1 MSHRRATPRHVR
13 IADTLR
19 SRIRQS
25 AGGPPRRLPSEH
37 ALCSEFGV
45 SRMTVRQALDAL
57 RLEGLLSRQVGRGT
71 FTTRLGSPADA
82 SSGSTHRLRVIGSV
96 DDMLA
101 LGDETWFKP
110 LRTGLARAPV
120 DVARA
125 LGLAAGAPVTRVTG
139 VRHGDDGPFE
149 HVTVYLRESLGRKLG
164 HEDLTRTSVIGLV
177 ERRLGVV
184 AAYVE
189 QTIEVVRCARGI
201 GQLLAVTTG
210 APVLRFRRTYF
221 TAGGEPIEHAVMV
234 HATARYPYTMML
246 YRAAR

>member
-1 MSHRRATPRHVR
+1 MSHRRVTPRHVR
-13 IADTLR
+13 IADALR
-19 SRIRQS
+19 SRIRES

-71 FTTRLGSPADA
+71 FTTPLGSPSAA
-82 SSGSTHRLRVIGSV
+82 SGGPSRPLRVIGSV

-110 LRTGLARAPV
+110 LRTGPVRAPV

-149 HVTVYLRESLGRKLG
+149 HVTVYLPESLGRKLA

-189 QTIEVVRCARGI
+189 QAIEVVRCPRGV
-201 GQLLAVTTG
+201 GELLAVTTG

-221 TAGGEPIEHAVMV
+221 TAGGEPIEHAVTV

-246 YRAAR
+246 YRASR

>member
-1 MSHRRATPRHVR
+1 MSHRRPTPRHVR

-19 SRIRQS
+19 SRIRES

-71 FTTRLGSPADA
+71 FTTPLGSPGVA
-82 SSGSTHRLRVIGSV
+82 SGGSTRPLRVIGSV

-110 LRTGLARAPV
+110 LRTGPVRAPV

-125 LGLAAGAPVTRVTG
+125 LGLAAAAPVTRVTG

-149 HVTVYLRESLGRKLG
+149 HVTVYLRESLGRKLV

-189 QTIEVVRCARGI
+189 QAIEVVRCPRGI
-201 GQLLAVTTG
+201 GLLLAVTTG

-221 TAGGEPIEHAVMV
+221 TAGGEPIEHAVTV